1 MACILKPTMPTSCS
15 PELYGMEVC
24 LVSVKVACPTMINV
38 HEWLMI
44 HHTIISSTGC
54 PGGKYDVF
62 AVAEFPIFASKAE
75 YISMSIGIP
84 LGPVTVE
91 FATTLDIRQGCS
103 SHLDKVTA
111 NIKYPLL
118 ASVKGGAFKGNLH
131 NSCGIT
137 MSIGVPEIYGSV
149 RLWID
154 CDSLWIDF
162 DLTVFGVPY
171 KGKFAVLPIPRWF
184 IAVANSDKLLDAPTG
199 KISPLP
205 SPGAINVNNET
216 NNITNIVTAPA
227 SGAAV
232 AVA

>member
-15 PELYGMEVC
+15 PELYVT
-24 LVSVKVACPTMINV
+24 CPTLINV

-44 HHTIISSTGC
+44 HHTIITSKDC

-62 AVAEFPIFASKAE
+62 VVAEFPIFAAKAG
-75 YISMSIGIP
+75 YISISIGIP

-91 FATTLDIRQGCS
+91 FSTKLDIRQNCTT
-103 SHLDKVTA
+103 HLDLVTA

-118 ASVKGGAFKGNLH
+118 ASVKGGAFKGDLH
-131 NSCGIT
+131 CDCGID

-154 CDSLWIDF
+154 SGEHCRTNASLWIDF
-162 DLTVFGVPY
+162 DLTVFDVAY

-184 IAVANSDKLLDAPTG
+184 ISVANSNKLLEAPAE
-199 KISPLP
+199 KISPPP
-205 SPGAINVNNET
+205 SPSISVNNKT
-216 NNITNIVTAPA
+216 NNVTNIVTPPA
-227 SGAAV
+227 VDFPVAA
-232 AVA
+232 